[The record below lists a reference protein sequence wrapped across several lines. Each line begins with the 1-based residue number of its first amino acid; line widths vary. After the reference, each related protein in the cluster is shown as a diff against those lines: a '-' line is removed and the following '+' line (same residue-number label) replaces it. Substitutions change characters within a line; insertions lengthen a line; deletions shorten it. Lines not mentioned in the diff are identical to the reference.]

1 MKKRK
6 KQFHVLS
13 FFPSFF
19 VKKKL
24 EQKNISA
31 FPRRKKSKPIIMLQ
45 QEQNNSA
52 FWNVYFDISQLL
64 PMVMEFFPWNRKHV
78 RNIKLSIQ
86 ALEKKSVS

>member
-1 MKKRK
+1 
-6 KQFHVLS
+6 
-13 FFPSFF
+13 
-19 VKKKL
+19 
-24 EQKNISA
+24 
-31 FPRRKKSKPIIMLQ
+31 MLQ

>member
-1 MKKRK
+1 M
-6 KQFHVLS
+6 LS

-19 VKKKL
+19 VKKKTL
-24 EQKNISA
+24 NKRILVHFQDE
-31 FPRRKKSKPIIMLQ
+31 KKSKPIIMLQ

>member
-1 MKKRK
+1 
-6 KQFHVLS
+6 
-13 FFPSFF
+13 
-19 VKKKL
+19 
-24 EQKNISA
+24 
-31 FPRRKKSKPIIMLQ
+31 MLQ

-64 PMVMEFFPWNRKHV
+64 PMVMEFFPWNRKYV